1 MTAATTTVPRLPD
14 AAGLTPDDLAD
25 WGDVPEP
32 LSEEVSH
39 TSGKIMVGGGGVF
52 PEAGYWRCTP
62 GSWRCEVDR
71 DEFCHFLEGDCVYT
85 HDSGEVIPI
94 KGGDTAWFPAGW
106 NGRCEVR
113 RTVAKVYLIR

>member
-1 MTAATTTVPRLPD
+1 VSAQTSVPRLPD
-14 AAGLTPDDLAD
+14 AASLRTADLAD

-32 LSEEVSH
+32 IGDTVSH
-39 TSGKIMVGGGGVF
+39 TSGKLLLGGGGTF

-71 DEFCHFLEGDCVYT
+71 DEFCHFLEGECLYT
-85 HDSGEVIPI
+85 HDDGEAIAI

-106 NGRCEVR
+106 TGSCEVR
-113 RTVAKVYLIR
+113 QTVAKVYLIR